1 MGLFLLREFLQR
13 HGKYK
18 KKMIFSLILILN
30 EQALT
35 RYANIW
41 SITNNVFGLQF
52 WPEVRPTSDFQ
63 YWWIWSLDSDHRWYH
78 KIIALLSLMIMS
90 SIIYINLCCNILLRK
105 WEQVQCILHNWHIT
119 LGCFKILLLWS
130 WDLYTSHLI
139 YTTLVIIPSY

>member
-35 RYANIW
+35 KYANIW

-52 WPEVRPTSDFQ
+52 WPEERPHIRFS
-63 YWWIWSLDSDHRWYH
+63 I
-78 KIIALLSLMIMS
+78 LMNMIFG
-90 SIIYINLCCNILLRK
+90 I
-105 WEQVQCILHNWHIT
+105 
-119 LGCFKILLLWS
+119 
-130 WDLYTSHLI
+130 
-139 YTTLVIIPSY
+139 

>member
-35 RYANIW
+35 RYANI
-41 SITNNVFGLQF
+41 TNNVFGLQF

-63 YWWIWSLDSDHRWYH
+63 Y
-78 KIIALLSLMIMS
+78 
-90 SIIYINLCCNILLRK
+90 
-105 WEQVQCILHNWHIT
+105 
-119 LGCFKILLLWS
+119 
-130 WDLYTSHLI
+130 
-139 YTTLVIIPSY
+139 